1 MYVPNQMG
9 AFRGRRIRHIGRPYQ
24 HMQMGGFFDDVLT
37 GIETSATRAVKA
49 GVEKI
54 TGTARAEAAAA
65 ASKAV
70 TKALQKNKY
79 IAPKKPGT
87 VIPSATLPALE
98 DTAPRTP
105 TGISAPVPQVPQVPQ
120 GSAFAA
126 YAPYAVAVVGG
137 TILVVLIARR
147 RK

>member
-9 AFRGRRIRHIGRPYQ
+9 AFRIRRIRPISRPYQ

-37 GIETSATRAVKA
+37 GIKTSATKAVKA

-54 TGTARAEAAAA
+54 TNTAKAEAAAA

-70 TKALQKNKY
+70 TKALQGKNKY

-87 VIPSATLPALE
+87 SIPSATLPALV
-98 DTAPRTP
+98 DTDPKTP
-105 TGISAPVPQVPQVPQ
+105 TGISAPVIQAPQAN
-120 GSAFAA
+120 AFAA
-126 YAPYAVAVVGG
+126 YAPYAVALVGG
-137 TILVVLIARR
+137 TILVILIARR